1 MNIYDDICVT
11 PGNYG
16 SLRPL
21 NRMALTKET
30 NIDEPLNNT
39 WSYPHQ
45 QHTAL
50 PQPFYMNSAI
60 TSECT
65 LFIWIYPSQNFKKK
79 SMMCIKIDI
88 KMRFIWLKFWYTVFW
103 CQWMAYETWQHSNL
117 SLFDP
122 LHWYGNIHVHSCYN
136 HWSVL

>member
-1 MNIYDDICVT
+1 MKKKTDLCGKIELIMLFVEWMNARVCLCALLCMNIYDDICVT
-11 PGNYG
+11 QGNYG

-45 QHTAL
+45 QHTTL
-50 PQPFYMNSAI
+50 PQAFYMNSAI

-65 LFIWIYPSQNFKKK
+65 LFIGIYPSQNFNKVN
-79 SMMCIKIDI
+79 D
-88 KMRFIWLKFWYTVFW
+88 VH
-103 CQWMAYETWQHSNL
+103 YEWH
-117 SLFDP
+117 
-122 LHWYGNIHVHSCYN
+122 
-136 HWSVL
+136 